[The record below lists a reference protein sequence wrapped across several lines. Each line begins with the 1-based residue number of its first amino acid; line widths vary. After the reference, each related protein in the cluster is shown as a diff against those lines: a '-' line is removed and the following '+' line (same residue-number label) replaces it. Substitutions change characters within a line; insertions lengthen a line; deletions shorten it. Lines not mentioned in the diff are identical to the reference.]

1 MSQDLHAILKTHWGY
16 DSFRP
21 LQEDIMRS
29 VLNGDHVLTILPTG
43 GGKSLC
49 YQVPALAQE
58 GICIV
63 VSPLIALMK
72 DQVND
77 LKKRGIRAVAIYS
90 GMSQREIDETLETCI
105 YGNIKF
111 LYLSPE
117 RLVTD
122 IFRTRVAN
130 MNVSMLAIDE
140 AHCISQWGYDFRPAY
155 LNIADIR
162 ELIPAVPVIA
172 LTATATPAVKDDIL
186 EKLRI
191 TDAQVYQASFARK
204 ELAYVVRTPEDK
216 YGKMLAAFKN
226 VKGSGIV
233 YVRNRKKTREIANI
247 LYRAGI
253 SASYYH
259 AGLKMQDRTAR
270 QDAWIKG
277 EIRVMVCTNAFGMGI
292 NKPDVRVV
300 VHVDLPDNIE
310 SYYQEAG
317 RAGRDGK
324 RAFGLLLV
332 TDSDIAA
339 ARDRMEN
346 QFPSPEQVVQT
357 YNALGNYLKL
367 ANGSGAEQT
376 FDLDVADLCRT
387 FDLSPSVVMKAF
399 SLLEEFGLLTLS
411 DSVYLPSKV
420 HFLLNK
426 EEMYKFQIANRK
438 FDPVIKALL
447 RSYPGVFDEHVPIK
461 EKALAEKLGIQKKD
475 IEGFLKYMHQA
486 GVVEYSPASDAPRV
500 TYMQARKPGDKLGLD
515 KVLMLSRQERY
526 KAQLEGMINYVTNT
540 TVCRTRYFQ
549 QYFGEETETDCGVCD
564 ICLERE
570 ADLSREAL
578 DQILADHL
586 RKEPLAVRTLLDTV
600 KGVSEHALIQRLRN
614 LIDDGQIEEVAPGMY
629 QWKG

>member
-1 MSQDLHAILKTHWGY
+1 MAMDLHAILKSHWGY

-21 LQEDIMRS
+21 LQEDIVRS
-29 VLNGDHVLTILPTG
+29 VIGGDHVLTILPTG
-43 GGKSLC
+43 GGKSIC
-49 YQVPALAQE
+49 YQVPAMAQD

-90 GMSQREIDETLETCI
+90 GMSPREIDETLETCI
-105 YGNIKF
+105 YGDVKF

-117 RLVTD
+117 RLTTE
-122 IFRTRVAN
+122 IFRSRVVN
-130 MNVSMLAIDE
+130 MNVSLLAIDE
-140 AHCISQWGYDFRPAY
+140 AHCISQWGYDFRPSY
-155 LNIADIR
+155 LNIAQVR
-162 ELIPAVPVIA
+162 ELLPDVPVIA

-186 EKLRI
+186 EKLQI
-191 TDAQVYQASFARK
+191 SDAKVYQASFARK

-233 YVRNRKKTREIANI
+233 YVRNRKKTREIAQ
-247 LYRAGI
+247 LLFRAGI

-259 AGLKMQDRTAR
+259 AGLNMADRTAR
-270 QDAWIKG
+270 QEAWIKG
-277 EIRVMVCTNAFGMGI
+277 DIRVMVCTNAFGMGI

-300 VHVDLPDNIE
+300 VHVDLPDNVE

-324 RAFGLLLV
+324 RAFGLLLISE
-332 TDSDIAA
+332 SDIAT

-346 QFPSPEQVVQT
+346 QFPSPEQVMQT

-367 ANGSGAEQT
+367 ALGSGAEQT

-387 FDLSPSVVMKAF
+387 FDLSPSVVMRAF

-411 DSVYLPSKV
+411 DSVYLPGKV
-420 HFLLNK
+420 HILVNK

-438 FDPVIKALL
+438 LDPLIKALL
-447 RSYPGVFDEHVPIK
+447 RSYPGVFDEHVPIR
-461 EKALAEKLGIQKKD
+461 EKVIAEKLSVQQKD
-475 IEGFLKYMHQA
+475 IIASLKYLHKA
-486 GVVEYSPASDAPRV
+486 GIIEYSPASDSPKV
-500 TYMQARKPGDKLGLD
+500 TYLQPRRSGDKLGLD
-515 KVLMLSRQERY
+515 KVLMISRQERY
-526 KAQLEGMINYVTNT
+526 RAQLDGMINYVTNT
-540 TVCRTRYFQ
+540 ELCRTRYFQ
-549 QYFGEETETDCGVCD
+549 EYFGEQTDTDCGICD
-564 ICLERE
+564 ICMERE
-570 ADLSREAL
+570 AQLSQQAL
-578 DQILADHL
+578 DDLLAEHL
-586 RKEPLAVRTLLDTV
+586 TSEPLAVRALLDQV
-600 KGVSEHALIQRLRN
+600 KGVAEHQLIQRLRH
-614 LIDDGQIEEVAPGMY
+614 LIDEGQITEVKPGMY